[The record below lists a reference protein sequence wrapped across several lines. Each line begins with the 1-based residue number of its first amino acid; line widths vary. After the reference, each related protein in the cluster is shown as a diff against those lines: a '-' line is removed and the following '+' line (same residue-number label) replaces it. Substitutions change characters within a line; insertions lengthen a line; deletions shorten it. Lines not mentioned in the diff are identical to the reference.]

1 MKKRL
6 AGHSIN
12 AYGLSIMAACI
23 IVIVMGIIVYFKTYI
38 TDLGLNNEQ
47 ITELS
52 GEYLIEYD
60 GYAGYETLP
69 AHAAG
74 STSKAVVYG
83 QISGDDLI
91 GDYIAFYA
99 HNCAVNVYIN
109 GFNVYSEELRND
121 VFNLS
126 RPSHWYFIQVP
137 EESFS
142 LEIQYRSAIG
152 VTRFPR
158 LLNGTKTALIYSIV
172 NEHAFAAFT
181 GLISFVLGLAM
192 VASSAILNGG
202 MRGRLRWLGLAAV
215 AGGLWTI
222 SNSTICQIF
231 FDRSVLISF
240 TGYSC
245 FFILPLLVIGFLLT
259 YDTFANVTFM
269 RILYWIALA
278 ADVAVLILQISGII
292 YWSKLLWIVHCEVI
306 TILISTLIISIIK
319 HQAIGRREMD
329 IYIAIILISAFIAA
343 DIIRYYVFR
352 PDDGIVKYSVYG
364 LFIMLI
370 YLTYSVINVI
380 RDNFVQETRS
390 RVYKELAFTD
400 GMTHIGNRS
409 AYEAAMENAR
419 SMPSASGYIMIAD
432 LNNLKYINDTYGHR
446 HGDAAIILTSR
457 LIYENFSGYGQVF
470 RIGGDE
476 FCVLAS
482 EASEH
487 DISECI
493 ISFNKAVDAA
503 NETTEYPYS
512 VAIGYGPIDERGID
526 ECFKTVDSQMYEN
539 KKKSKKGR
547 DA

>member
-1 MKKRL
+1 MKNEFK
-6 AGHSIN
+6 GHNIN
-12 AYGLSIMAACI
+12 VYELSIMAACI
-23 IVIVMGIIVYFKTYI
+23 IVIVMGVIVYFNTYI
-38 TDLGLNNEQ
+38 TNLGLNNEPVK
-47 ITELS
+47 ELS

-60 GYAGYETLP
+60 SHSGYETLP
-69 AHAAG
+69 AHVNN
-74 STSKAVVYG
+74 STSKAIMSG
-83 QISGDDLI
+83 HISGDDLI

-121 VFNLS
+121 VFNLG

-172 NEHAFAAFT
+172 NEHAFAALT

-192 VASSAILNGG
+192 AVASVIVNGG
-202 MRGRLRWLGLAAV
+202 MCGRLRRLGLVAV

-231 FDRSVLISF
+231 FDRSELVAF

-269 RILYWIALA
+269 HILYWLAL
-278 ADVAVLILQISGII
+278 VANVIVFVLQVSGTT

-306 TILISTLIISIIK
+306 IILISALAISITKRHTIE
-319 HQAIGRREMD
+319 RRDMD
-329 IYIAIILISAFIAA
+329 ICIAIILISAFIAA
-343 DIIRYYVFR
+343 DIIRYYVLR

-370 YLTYSVINVI
+370 YLIYSVINVI

-400 GMTHIGNRS
+400 GMTHIGSRL
-409 AYEAAMENAR
+409 AYEAAMEDAR
-419 SMPSASGYIMIAD
+419 TTPCRGYIMIAD
-432 LNNLKYINDTYGHR
+432 LNNLKHINDTYGHR
-446 HGDAAIILTSR
+446 DGDAAIIRTSE
-457 LIYENFSGYGQVF
+457 LINEHFGSFGKVF

-476 FCVLAS
+476 FCVIAAGVS
-482 EASEH
+482 EQ
-487 DISECI
+487 DITRCI
-493 ISFNKAVDAA
+493 DSFNEAVAA
-503 NETTEYPYS
+503 VNKTTEYPYS

-526 ECFKTVDSQMYEN
+526 ECFKAVDSQMYEN
-539 KKKSKKGR
+539 KKKSKQGR